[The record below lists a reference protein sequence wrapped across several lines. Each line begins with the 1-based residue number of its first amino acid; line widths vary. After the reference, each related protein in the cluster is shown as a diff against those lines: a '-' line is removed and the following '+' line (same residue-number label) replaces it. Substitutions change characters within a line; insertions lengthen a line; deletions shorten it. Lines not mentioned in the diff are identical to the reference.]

1 MTIPLLLAEAIPLEI
16 RNILKSLKKGM
27 KVKLKDGEVGT
38 INFICD
44 QYITVSCNRHDDP
57 NTMHG
62 YKETNVL
69 VYPADWDDIYIED
82 EHFYNHK
89 NCLLYTSPSPRD

>member
-1 MTIPLLLAEAIPLEI
+1 
-16 RNILKSLKKGM
+16 
-27 KVKLKDGEVGT
+27 
-38 INFICD
+38 
-44 QYITVSCNRHDDP
+44 
-57 NTMHG
+57 MHG

-89 NCLLYTSPSPRD
+89 NYKGYIREHPGNEDLPTDITGMDK